1 MQAMDPRKRP
11 MAIAHSEKKKTVS
24 LVCVCFIFVS
34 PWTGQAAACP
44 VHTEESDHCPE
55 EEAGIYMMGIVF
67 KMMIAKITRKAR
79 MTKNSII
86 SPPHGPEP
94 EPT

>member
-1 MQAMDPRKRP
+1 

-55 EEAGIYMMGIVF
+55 E
-67 KMMIAKITRKAR
+67 
-79 MTKNSII
+79 
-86 SPPHGPEP
+86 
-94 EPT
+94 